1 MSGEAITEIRSAE
14 DCYYTEEETRVAVE
28 EAHKLGK
35 RVCSHAR
42 ARDSV
47 IQSAK
52 YDVDVIFHASYTCD
66 EGMKQSL
73 VLD

>member
-1 MSGEAITEIRSAE
+1 
-14 DCYYTEEETRVAVE
+14 
-28 EAHKLGK
+28 LGK

-66 EGMKQSL
+66 EGTGQWLILSWTW
-73 VLD
+73 VNY